1 MHWLL
6 NLYFSVDSF
15 FRFYGALS
23 ERTCNGIVSG
33 IKGFCLCKGNLL
45 PWGSYHHFSS
55 VPRNINL
62 YSIASF
68 RIMVPTSPAF
78 FKTFFWW
85 LSVRDPYPYVSI
97 FLDSKF
103 GLTTNDDDWL
113 PCQGDSRRRLIHWS
127 SYIVPDAPFSASSA
141 IKSAPPPS
149 PFPKSFPNYYH
160 SHGEIFVPNLIFFP
174 APHSWCWT
182 LSVTREKC
190 HYGVELG

>member
-62 YSIASF
+62 YSIAIF
-68 RIMVPTSPAF
+68 RTIVPTF
-78 FKTFFWW
+78 FSGDFFYGTPIRMF
-85 LSVRDPYPYVSI
+85 LF

-103 GLTTNDDDWL
+103 CLTKNDDGWL
-113 PCQGDSRRRLIHWS
+113 PSQGDSRKRLIHWS

-182 LSVTREKC
+182 LSVTIEKP
-190 HYGVELG
+190 VELD